1 MDGNWRSG
9 ERSSVDGMDINRT
22 CIGVGATGKPPQPR
36 SSEMPMP
43 VSNDSSRKAEDFTI
57 SITGTGYDIWLTD
70 CGIISFLI
78 ESSLEFES
86 RGTTNCTMK
95 VPPPRSR
102 PTNEQKSLGDGP
114 FLGSYSNFCERQIQN
129 LRQRPRSVQLIHDQ
143 HRVLLVK
150 TP

>member
-1 MDGNWRSG
+1 MG
-9 ERSSVDGMDINRT
+9 
-22 CIGVGATGKPPQPR
+22 IGVVVSAVLSMGWISTEHALESERPESLLSLDHPR
-36 SSEMPMP
+36 CRCRSQTTVLVRLRISP
-43 VSNDSSRKAEDFTI
+43 SR
-57 SITGTGYDIWLTD
+57 SGYDIWLTD
-70 CGIISFLI
+70 CGIISFRI

-129 LRQRPRSVQLIHDQ
+129 LRQRPRSVQLTHDQ